1 MDGKVCALDVMP
13 NYEKDDTCRECQL
26 FPLSC
31 TLCGT
36 KNVLGCQELTISGPC
51 TCKEYEQSSCL
62 KVKIIKKNT
71 SVEGFCMNDKPDN
84 LDSVKAMSAYFSK
97 GTVLKKK
104 SLISTFSCHTTC
116 NKEAEKTYFSTVMSM
131 SPMPLATSTTTT
143 THHTTPHP
151 TPALLP
157 LNPTTSYPPP
167 SPPSNYPT
175 SSYSNIPLI
184 GGLVGGVI
192 VLILLLA
199 VVGGK
204 ITLLIRRS
212 Q

>member
-1 MDGKVCALDVMP
+1 MP
-13 NYEKDDTCRECQL
+13 NYEKDDTCGDCQL

-36 KNVLGCQELTISGPC
+36 RDVLGCQELTISGPC
-51 TCKEYEQSSCL
+51 EKNEQSSCL

-71 SVEGFCMNDKPDN
+71 GVEGFCMNDKPDN

-97 GTVLKKK
+97 GNVL
-104 SLISTFSCHTTC
+104 SRNFLSTSSSHTTYDT
-116 NKEAEKTYFSTVMSM
+116 EAEKTYFSTITFMP
-131 SPMPLATSTTTT
+131 PMPLASSTTTT
-143 THHTTPHP
+143 THRTTPYP
-151 TPALLP
+151 ISALLP
-157 LNPTTSYPPP
+157 PTPTTSYHPP

-175 SSYSNIPLI
+175 STYSIIPLI
-184 GGLVGGVI
+184 GGLFGGVI

-199 VVGGK
+199 VVGGM